1 MVVLGLLGSA
11 LRLYQVEPAAT
22 AAGSVRVG
30 IVQGNIP
37 GRGIEAMGRAR
48 SVTNNHLS
56 ETIDLMTKVRLGQ
69 QPEPDFLL
77 WPENSTD
84 IDPTLD
90 PLTRQTVQAAAEVA
104 DRPILVGAVMQGPG
118 ADERQTAAL
127 WWDPDRGV
135 LAHYEKQ
142 NLVPFGEWIPFRDQL
157 LPLIPLLQQVG
168 AQSVPGTRPGVLD
181 VSASGRPLKVG
192 DVICFELAYDQ
203 TIYRA
208 LRGGAQVMM
217 VQSNNATYGG
227 TGQIE
232 QQFAITR
239 ARAMESRREIAVAT
253 TNSVSGFI
261 TRDGGVAIRTQ
272 EFTAQS
278 MVVEMPLRSAL
289 TPAILLAPWLERGLA
304 LGGGAGLSRRLGGC
318 DPASPRKRHSVAERA
333 PSERSN
339 QYRKRFLLSQPMPP
353 TAQPQTEEEPA
364 ASALGPILV
373 IIPTYNESENIAR
386 ILSRTRSAVPDAH
399 VLIADD
405 NSPDGTGKLADE
417 IASNDDH
424 VHVMHRL
431 GKEGL
436 GAAYLAGFEWGLNAG
451 YDVLVEMD
459 ADGSHQPEQ
468 LPLLLAAL
476 GDADL
481 VLGSRWVKGGEVV
494 NWPKS
499 REVLSRAGNLWTRIA
514 LGIPLRDATGGY
526 RAFRRKTLLGL
537 GLDNVASAGYCF
549 QVDLAWRALKAGFRV
564 VEVPI
569 TFIEREYGDSKMSQR
584 IVAEALVRTTLW
596 GVAHRA
602 KQLRALATNRKDPH
616 RGVAAS

>member
-1 MVVLGLLGSA
+1 M
-11 LRLYQVEPAAT
+11 
-22 AAGSVRVG
+22 
-30 IVQGNIP
+30 
-37 GRGIEAMGRAR
+37 
-48 SVTNNHLS
+48 
-56 ETIDLMTKVRLGQ
+56 
-69 QPEPDFLL
+69 
-77 WPENSTD
+77 
-84 IDPTLD
+84 
-90 PLTRQTVQAAAEVA
+90 
-104 DRPILVGAVMQGPG
+104 
-118 ADERQTAAL
+118 
-127 WWDPDRGV
+127 
-135 LAHYEKQ
+135 
-142 NLVPFGEWIPFRDQL
+142 
-157 LPLIPLLQQVG
+157 
-168 AQSVPGTRPGVLD
+168 
-181 VSASGRPLKVG
+181 
-192 DVICFELAYDQ
+192 ICFELAYDQ

-304 LGGGAGLSRRLGGC
+304 LVAVLACLAALVGATRQARAGHSAGTSRSRET
-318 DPASPRKRHSVAERA
+318 PQS
-333 PSERSN
+333 
-339 QYRKRFLLSQPMPP
+339 RKRFLLSQPMPP

-417 IASNDDH
+417 LASNDDH

-481 VLGSRWVKGGEVV
+481 VLGSRWVTGGAVV

-499 REVLSRAGNLWTRIA
+499 REVLSRGGNLWTRMM
-514 LGIPLRDATGGY
+514 LGVPLQDATGGY
-526 RAFRRKTLLGL
+526 RAFRRGPCS
-537 GLDNVASAGYCF
+537 ASG
-549 QVDLAWRALKAGFRV
+549 
-564 VEVPI
+564 
-569 TFIEREYGDSKMSQR
+569 S
-584 IVAEALVRTTLW
+584 TTSP
-596 GVAHRA
+596 RP
-602 KQLRALATNRKDPH
+602 AT
-616 RGVAAS
+616 ASRSTWPGGRSRPATGSSRCRSPSSSGSTVSPR